1 MQVGDK
7 PEYIYDANIK
17 FEPEY
22 KPYRLSYS
30 YALLISWIAVFTYLS
45 LRYEKIR
52 SNNGRTLTH
61 QYPL

>member
-30 YALLISWIAVFTYLS
+30 YALLISWVAVFSYLS

-52 SNNGRTLTH
+52 
-61 QYPL
+61 